1 MSTVS
6 GQVLC
11 SACQESFW
19 SGRIQD
25 NRGGQILGGN
35 LKLHQDLMLSLGI
48 QLDTGTEEKQMTVIP
63 CGRGQ
68 PSSSTDGN
76 TLTGNQF

>member
-1 MSTVS
+1 M
-6 GQVLC
+6 
-11 SACQESFW
+11 
-19 SGRIQD
+19 
-25 NRGGQILGGN
+25 GN